1 MEQGN
6 KTVYIYTNSK
16 ALRWDKKAASRWFH
30 LNNAKENALEDNI
43 VAMLEVEAELITN
56 DEVEDSNTA
65 HNFM

>member
-16 ALRWDKKAASRWFH
+16 ALRRDKKAASGWFH
-30 LNNAKENALEDNI
+30 LSNAKENALEDNI
-43 VAMLEVEAELITN
+43 VAMLEAEAELVTN
-56 DEVEDSNTA
+56 DEVENPNTV